1 MVWRSEIGSGLRSPS
16 LRVRNFCLFIIGS
29 FHDLNPT
36 LVAFIGSDV
45 VTWLYARVAGFA
57 DRREA
62 RKYASQM
69 LKVGFLGF
77 HIAHSKVDILNCS
90 FNTLHPRLGSSDIQ

>member
-1 MVWRSEIGSGLRSPS
+1 M
-16 LRVRNFCLFIIGS
+16 
-29 FHDLNPT
+29 
-36 LVAFIGSDV
+36 

-69 LKVGFLGF
+69 LKVGFLHYTVF
-77 HIAHSKVDILNCS
+77 DENFLS
-90 FNTLHPRLGSSDIQ
+90 RLGLSDTQ